1 MNSNELFIKEIRL
14 DRQNV
19 IAFDEYPF
27 NIPVI
32 GQLTTVKFI
41 KPITDRKSVV

>member
-27 NIPVI
+27 NIPRSEERRV
-32 GQLTTVKFI
+32 GKEC
-41 KPITDRKSVV
+41 